1 MSESASPE
9 TFGFQAEVRQL
20 LHLMVHSLY
29 SEREIFLREL
39 ISNASDAADRLRFEA
54 LANPDL
60 VGDTELAVD
69 IAIDRDAGTL
79 TVSDNGIGMSREE
92 IIEQLG
98 TIAHSGTARY
108 LENLTGDQQK
118 DSQLIGQFGVGFYS
132 AFIVADEVEV
142 ASRRADRPAD
152 DGVLWR
158 SDGQGEYSL
167 QAIGKADRGTTV
179 KLKLKADASE
189 FLEEARIRTLIRKYS
204 DHISFP
210 VRMSGAGASDSDGDG
225 DGDGDEQTVNRAKA
239 LWTRPRAEVDDD
251 EYVEF
256 YRHIAHD
263 FSDPLTWSHNRV
275 EGKREYTSL
284 LYIPSVAPFDL
295 WNRESPKGVKLYVQ
309 RVFIT
314 DRATEFL
321 PLYLRFVRGVVDCG
335 DLSLNV
341 SREMIQQDPAV
352 GAMRSALTKRVL
364 DLLGRL
370 SKADADKYATFW
382 EQFGT
387 TLKEGLAEDLSNR
400 DRIAGLLRF
409 NSTASEDITPDRSL
423 DDYLGNAAD
432 DQESIYYL
440 LADSPLAARS
450 NPHLEAFRERGIE
463 VLLLSDRIDEWAMQ
477 FLDEYK
483 GKSFRDIGRGE
494 LDLDKGDEARPVD
507 AGEDKE
513 RKHLVKR
520 IKRVLRERVD
530 EVRVSTRLKESAACL
545 VLNEH
550 DPGHQ
555 MRELLRASGQQ
566 APASLPNLEINPTHP
581 LIGKLA
587 DEADDD
593 RFALLSTVILDQA
606 MLAEGRQLDDPAAF
620 VRRVN
625 DLLLATGGKSR
636 ASTET
641 GEAPG

>member
-1 MSESASPE
+1 MSEARSPE

-29 SEREIFLREL
+29 SDREIFLREL

-60 VGDTELAVD
+60 VGDTELAIE

-79 TVSDNGIGMSREE
+79 TVSDNGIGMSRGE

-132 AFIVADEVEV
+132 SFIVADEVEV
-142 ASRRADRPAD
+142 SSRRADLPAD
-152 DGVLWR
+152 DGALWR

-167 QAIGKADRGTTV
+167 QDIEKADRGTTV
-179 KLKLKADASE
+179 RLKLKADASE

-210 VRMSGAGASDSDGDG
+210 VRMSGAVADN
-225 DGDGDEQTVNRAKA
+225 GDEQTVNRAKA
-239 LWTRPRAEVDDD
+239 LWTRPRTEVDDD
-251 EYVEF
+251 EYTEF

-321 PLYLRFVRGVVDCG
+321 PLYLRFVRGVVDCA

-341 SREMIQQDPAV
+341 SREMIQQDPSV
-352 GAMRSALTKRVL
+352 GAMKSALTKRVL
-364 DLLGRL
+364 DLLGKL
-370 SKADADKYATFW
+370 SKDDSDKYATFW

-387 TLKEGLAEDLSNR
+387 TLKEGLAEDSSNR
-400 DRIAGLLRF
+400 EKIAGLLRF
-409 NSTASEDITPDRSL
+409 NSTQSDDVAPDRSL
-423 DDYLGNAAD
+423 ADYLDNAAD

-440 LADSPLAARS
+440 LADSALAARS
-450 NPHLEAFRERGIE
+450 SPHLEAFRERGIE

-494 LDLDKGDEARPVD
+494 LDLDEDDETKPVD
-507 AGEDKE
+507 PGEDKE
-513 RKHLVKR
+513 RKQLVKR

-550 DPGHQ
+550 DLGHQ
-555 MRELLRASGQQ
+555 MRELLKASGQQ
-566 APASLPNLEINPTHP
+566 APASLPNLEINPSHP
-581 LIGKLA
+581 LIGRLA
-587 DEADDD
+587 AEADDD

-625 DLLLATGGKSR
+625 ELLLDADAG
-636 ASTET
+636 
-641 GEAPG
+641 

>member
-1 MSESASPE
+1 MSEARSPE

-29 SEREIFLREL
+29 SDREIFLREL

-60 VGDTELAVD
+60 VGDTELAVE

-79 TVSDNGIGMSREE
+79 TVSDNGIGMSRAE

-132 AFIVADEVEV
+132 SFIVADEVEV
-142 ASRRADRPAD
+142 SSRRADLPAD

-167 QAIGKADRGTTV
+167 QDIEKADRGTTV
-179 KLKLKADASE
+179 RLKLKADASE

-210 VRMSGAGASDSDGDG
+210 VRMSGAAADN
-225 DGDGDEQTVNRAKA
+225 GDEQTVNRAKA
-239 LWTRPRAEVDDD
+239 LWTRPRTEVDHD
-251 EYVEF
+251 EYTEF

-321 PLYLRFVRGVVDCG
+321 PLYLRFVRGVVDCA

-341 SREMIQQDPAV
+341 SREMIQQDPSV
-352 GAMRSALTKRVL
+352 GAMKSALTKRVL
-364 DLLGRL
+364 DLLGKL
-370 SKADADKYATFW
+370 SKDDSDKYATFW

-387 TLKEGLAEDLSNR
+387 TLKEGLAEDSSNR
-400 DRIAGLLRF
+400 EKIAALLRF
-409 NSTASEDITPDRSL
+409 NSTQSDDVAPDRSL
-423 DDYLGNAAD
+423 ADYLDNAAD

-440 LADSPLAARS
+440 LADSALAARS
-450 NPHLEAFRERGIE
+450 SPHLEAFRERGIE

-494 LDLDKGDEARPVD
+494 LDLDEDDETKPVD
-507 AGEDKE
+507 PGEDKE
-513 RKHLVKR
+513 RNQLVKR

-550 DPGHQ
+550 DLGHQ
-555 MRELLRASGQQ
+555 MRELLKASGQD
-566 APASLPNLEINPTHP
+566 APASLPNLEINPSHP
-581 LIGKLA
+581 LIGRLA
-587 DEADDD
+587 AEADDD

-625 DLLLATGGKSR
+625 ELLLDADAG
-636 ASTET
+636 
-641 GEAPG
+641 

>member
-1 MSESASPE
+1 MSETNSEAASPE

-29 SEREIFLREL
+29 SDREIFLREL

-54 LANPDL
+54 LAKPEL
-60 VGDTELAVD
+60 VGDTELAIEV
-69 IAIDRDAGTL
+69 AIDRDAGTL
-79 TVSDNGIGMSREE
+79 TVSDNGVGMSREE

-142 ASRRADRPAD
+142 SSRRADLPTEE
-152 DGVLWR
+152 GVLWR

-167 QAIGKADRGTTV
+167 QGIEKADRGTTV
-179 KLKLKADASE
+179 RLRLKADASE

-210 VRMSGAGASDSDGDG
+210 VRMSGGAAGDGAGDEDSSDSDSA
-225 DGDGDEQTVNRAKA
+225 DEQTVNRAKA
-239 LWTRPRAEVDDD
+239 LWTRPRTEVEDD

-321 PLYLRFVRGVVDCG
+321 PLYLRFVRGVVDCA

-352 GAMRSALTKRVL
+352 GAMKSALTKRVL

-370 SKADADKYATFW
+370 SKEEDSEKYATFW

-387 TLKEGLAEDLSNR
+387 TLKEGLAEDASNR

-409 NSTASEDITPDRSL
+409 NSTQSEDVAPDRGL
-423 DDYLGNAAD
+423 ADYLENAPD

-450 NPHLEAFRERGIE
+450 SPHLEAFRERGIE

-477 FLDEYK
+477 FLDEYQ

-494 LDLDKGDEARPVD
+494 LDLEEGGAAKPVD
-507 AGEDKE
+507 PDEDKE

-550 DPGHQ
+550 DLGFQ
-555 MRELLRASGQQ
+555 MRELLKASGQE
-566 APASLPNLEINPTHP
+566 APASLPNLEINPSHP

-587 DEADDD
+587 GEADED

-625 DLLLATGGKSR
+625 DLLLEAD
-636 ASTET
+636 AS
-641 GEAPG
+641 

>member
-1 MSESASPE
+1 MSESTSPE

-29 SEREIFLREL
+29 SDREIFLREL

-60 VGDTELAVD
+60 VGDTELAID
-69 IAIDRDAGTL
+69 IAVDRDAGTL
-79 TVSDNGIGMSREE
+79 TVSDNGVGMSREE

-142 ASRRADRPAD
+142 SSRRADMPAE
-152 DGVLWR
+152 DGTLWR

-167 QAIGKADRGTTV
+167 QGIEKADRGTTV
-179 KLKLKADASE
+179 RLKLKADASE

-210 VRMSGAGASDSDGDG
+210 VRMSGAADGTTDG
-225 DGDGDEQTVNRAKA
+225 GGDEQAVNRAKA
-239 LWTRPRAEVDDD
+239 LWTRPRTQVGDD

-321 PLYLRFVRGVVDCG
+321 PLYLRFVRGVVDCA

-352 GAMRSALTKRVL
+352 GAMKSALTKRVL
-364 DLLGRL
+364 DLLGKL
-370 SKADADKYATFW
+370 SKEEDSEKYAAFW

-387 TLKEGLAEDLSNR
+387 TLKEGLAEDASNR
-400 DRIAGLLRF
+400 EKIAGLLRF
-409 NSTASEDITPDRSL
+409 NSTRSEGVAPDRSL
-423 DDYLGNAAD
+423 ADYLENAAD
-432 DQESIYYL
+432 DQKSIYYL

-450 NPHLEAFRERGIE
+450 SPHLEAFRERGIE

-477 FLDEYK
+477 FLDEYED
-483 GKSFRDIGRGE
+483 KSFRDIGRGE
-494 LDLDKGDEARPVD
+494 LDLEEGDEAKPVD
-507 AGEDKE
+507 PGEDKE

-520 IKRVLRERVD
+520 IKRTLRERVD

-550 DPGHQ
+550 DLGFQ
-555 MRELLRASGQQ
+555 MRELLKASGQE
-566 APASLPNLEINPTHP
+566 APVSLPNLEINPSHP

-587 DEADDD
+587 DETDDE
-593 RFALLSTVILDQA
+593 RFALLSTVILEEA

-625 DLLLATGGKSR
+625 ELLLGAD
-636 ASTET
+636 AN
-641 GEAPG
+641 

>member
-1 MSESASPE
+1 MSETNSEAASPE

-29 SEREIFLREL
+29 SDREIFLREL

-54 LANPDL
+54 LAKPEL
-60 VGDTELAVD
+60 VGDTELAIEV
-69 IAIDRDAGTL
+69 AIDRDAGTL
-79 TVSDNGIGMSREE
+79 TVSDNGVGMSREE

-98 TIAHSGTARY
+98 MIAHSGTARY

-142 ASRRADRPAD
+142 SSRRADLPTEE
-152 DGVLWR
+152 GVLWR

-167 QAIGKADRGTTV
+167 QGIEKADRGTTV
-179 KLKLKADASE
+179 RLRLKADASE

-210 VRMSGAGASDSDGDG
+210 VRMSGGAAGDGAGDEDSSDSDSA
-225 DGDGDEQTVNRAKA
+225 DEQTVNRAKA
-239 LWTRPRAEVDDD
+239 LWTRPRTEVEDD

-321 PLYLRFVRGVVDCG
+321 PLYLRFVRGVVDCA

-352 GAMRSALTKRVL
+352 GAMKSALTKRVL

-370 SKADADKYATFW
+370 SKEEDSEKYATFW

-387 TLKEGLAEDLSNR
+387 TLKEGLAEDASNR

-409 NSTASEDITPDRSL
+409 NSTQSEGVAPDRSL
-423 DDYLGNAAD
+423 ADYLENAPD

-450 NPHLEAFRERGIE
+450 SPHLEAFRERGIE

-477 FLDEYK
+477 FLDEYQ
-483 GKSFRDIGRGE
+483 GKSFRDVGRGE
-494 LDLDKGDEARPVD
+494 LDLEESDAAKPVD
-507 AGEDKE
+507 PDEDKE

-545 VLNEH
+545 VLNKH
-550 DPGHQ
+550 DLGFQ
-555 MRELLRASGQQ
+555 MRELLKASGQE
-566 APASLPNLEINPTHP
+566 APASLPNLEINPSHP

-587 DEADDD
+587 GEADED

-625 DLLLATGGKSR
+625 DLLLEAD
-636 ASTET
+636 AS
-641 GEAPG
+641 

>member
-1 MSESASPE
+1 MSETNSEAASPE

-29 SEREIFLREL
+29 SDREIFLREL

-54 LANPDL
+54 LAKPEL
-60 VGDTELAVD
+60 VGDTELAIEV
-69 IAIDRDAGTL
+69 AIDRDAGTL
-79 TVSDNGIGMSREE
+79 TVSDNGVGMSREE

-142 ASRRADRPAD
+142 SSRRADLPTEE
-152 DGVLWR
+152 GVLWR

-167 QAIGKADRGTTV
+167 QGIEKADRGTTV
-179 KLKLKADASE
+179 RLRLKADASE

-210 VRMSGAGASDSDGDG
+210 VRMSGGAAGDGAGDEDSSDSDSA
-225 DGDGDEQTVNRAKA
+225 DEQTVNRAKA
-239 LWTRPRAEVDDD
+239 LWTRPRTEVEDD

-321 PLYLRFVRGVVDCG
+321 PLYLRFVRGVVDCA

-352 GAMRSALTKRVL
+352 GAMKSALTKRVL

-370 SKADADKYATFW
+370 SKEEDSEKYATFW

-387 TLKEGLAEDLSNR
+387 TLKEGLAEDVSNR

-409 NSTASEDITPDRSL
+409 NSTQSEDVAPDRSL
-423 DDYLGNAAD
+423 ADYLENAPD

-450 NPHLEAFRERGIE
+450 SPHLEAFRERGIE

-477 FLDEYK
+477 FLDEYQ

-494 LDLDKGDEARPVD
+494 LDLEEGDAAKPVD
-507 AGEDKE
+507 PDEDKE
-513 RKHLVKR
+513 RNHLVKR

-550 DPGHQ
+550 DLGFQ
-555 MRELLRASGQQ
+555 MRELLKASGQE
-566 APASLPNLEINPTHP
+566 APASLPNLEINPSHP

-587 DEADDD
+587 GEADED

-625 DLLLATGGKSR
+625 DLLLEAD
-636 ASTET
+636 AS
-641 GEAPG
+641 

>member
-1 MSESASPE
+1 MSETNSEAASPE

-29 SEREIFLREL
+29 SDREIFLREL

-54 LANPDL
+54 LAKPEL
-60 VGDTELAVD
+60 VGDTELAIEV
-69 IAIDRDAGTL
+69 AIDRDAGTL
-79 TVSDNGIGMSREE
+79 TVSDNGVGMSREE

-142 ASRRADRPAD
+142 SSRRADLPTEE
-152 DGVLWR
+152 GVLWR

-167 QAIGKADRGTTV
+167 QGIEKADRGTTV
-179 KLKLKADASE
+179 RLRLKADASE

-210 VRMSGAGASDSDGDG
+210 VRMSGGAAGDGAGDEDGSDSDSA
-225 DGDGDEQTVNRAKA
+225 DEQTVNRAKA
-239 LWTRPRAEVDDD
+239 LWTRPRTEVEDD

-321 PLYLRFVRGVVDCG
+321 PLYLRFVRGVVDCA

-352 GAMRSALTKRVL
+352 GAMKSALTKRVL

-370 SKADADKYATFW
+370 SKEEDSEKYATFW

-387 TLKEGLAEDLSNR
+387 TLKEGLAEDVSNR

-409 NSTASEDITPDRSL
+409 NSTQSEDVAPDRSL
-423 DDYLGNAAD
+423 ADYLENAPD

-450 NPHLEAFRERGIE
+450 SPHLEAFRERGIE

-477 FLDEYK
+477 FLDEYQ

-494 LDLDKGDEARPVD
+494 LDLEESDAAKPVD
-507 AGEDKE
+507 PDEDKE

-550 DPGHQ
+550 DLGFQ
-555 MRELLRASGQQ
+555 MRELLKASGQE
-566 APASLPNLEINPTHP
+566 APASLPNLEINPSHP

-587 DEADDD
+587 GEADED

-625 DLLLATGGKSR
+625 DLLLEAD
-636 ASTET
+636 AS
-641 GEAPG
+641 